1 MAKLIRYR
9 ELQPLP
15 CESRW
20 FVPYRILPGVTA
32 IFEPCHFQ
40 EVASFLIEGSRCA
53 LLFDSGM
60 GLGNIKAVVDALTNK
75 PVTLVNSHSH
85 FDHVGGNWQFG
96 ETHLLNVPEAVRK
109 LENGFSLPEDDENRS
124 PEALHLS
131 CRPWFDLARFCVRPC
146 RVVPIQEGDRFD
158 LGGRTLRVLATP
170 GHSRDGIMLA
180 DDANRIRRRCTRF
193 WKARSRSPYTLQRFP
208 NWRKT
213 MLPISCAARTTTRC
227 GTVRHSARSRKP
239 SAPFSPGRLSGSRT
253 EAIPAILSAILPSSF
268 EACIGSCFA
277 LYVVLH
283 ILSSFFA

>member
-146 RVVPIQEGDRFD
+146 RSWFV
-158 LGGRTLRVLATP
+158 
-170 GHSRDGIMLA
+170 
-180 DDANRIRRRCTRF
+180 
-193 WKARSRSPYTLQRFP
+193 K
-208 NWRKT
+208 
-213 MLPISCAARTTTRC
+213 
-227 GTVRHSARSRKP
+227 
-239 SAPFSPGRLSGSRT
+239 
-253 EAIPAILSAILPSSF
+253 
-268 EACIGSCFA
+268 IGW
-277 LYVVLH
+277 
-283 ILSSFFA
+283 

>member
-180 DDANRIRRRCTRF
+180 DDANRILFTGDTVYPAPLYAF
-193 WKARSRSPYTLQRFP
+193 LEGPEQIPAY
-208 NWRKT
+208 
-213 MLPISCAARTTTRC
+213 AA
-227 GTVRHSARSRKP
+227 TVSKLAEDYASYQLCCSHNNPLWDGAALCEIAEAFRAV
-239 SAPFSPGRLSGSRT
+239 LSGQAVGQPDGGHTRYPFGDF
-253 EAIPAILSAILPSSF
+253 AI
-268 EACIGSCFA
+268 
-277 LYVVLH
+277 VV
-283 ILSSFFA
+283 